1 VAFGDGHPCCRGG
14 DTFKSCQRLPTL
26 RLLAGAIVKEKG
38 QPIEGREGSETWDK
52 VVRKEER
59 GWREWTRG

>member
-1 VAFGDGHPCCRGG
+1 LEGLVFWLGG
-14 DTFKSCQRLPTL
+14 
-26 RLLAGAIVKEKG
+26 IVKEEG

>member
-1 VAFGDGHPCCRGG
+1 LSKIPNPLGRV
-14 DTFKSCQRLPTL
+14 RLPA
-26 RLLAGAIVKEKG
+26 RAIVKEKG